1 MTHRGESVSA
11 GRCAD
16 ERGSIHVAVIPMVVG
31 LLAAAVMVI
40 VLLGGVTGERRES
53 TTAADAAALGAA
65 EVWDAELEDTFTW
78 RVGSSE
84 HVSFWALAGTPVA
97 DTIDAGA
104 MRAKASEFAERNG
117 AELTGFSVDAARLEV
132 SVSVRNRSTVPETST
147 RVPAQATAEI
157 ELTGGLCLSGG
168 QMGYRLPW
176 GCQTWPEAAPT
187 PPPPTPTPTPTPTP
201 SPSPSD
207 GEEPEPEPTDEPT
220 PWTPPPFV
228 RPDVELYESE
238 VVLTR

>member
-1 MTHRGESVSA
+1 MSA
-11 GRCAD
+11 RRCAD

-31 LLAAAVMVI
+31 LLAAAVLVI
-40 VLLGGVTGERRES
+40 VVLGGVTGERRES
-53 TTAADAAALGAA
+53 TTAADAAALAAA
-65 EVWDAELEDTFTW
+65 ETWDRELEDTFTW
-78 RVGSSE
+78 RAGSSE
-84 HVSFWALAGTPVA
+84 HVSFWALAGTPVSA
-97 DTIDAGA
+97 TVDAGA

-117 AELTGFSVDAARLEV
+117 AELREFSVDTERLEV

-147 RVPAQATAEI
+147 RVPAEATARI
-157 ELTGGLCLSGG
+157 ELTGGLCLSGV
-168 QMGYRLPW
+168 QIGYRLPW

-187 PPPPTPTPTPTPTP
+187 PPPAPTPTPTP

-207 GEEPEPEPTDEPT
+207 GEEPEPEPSDEPT

-228 RPDVELYESE
+228 RPDVDPYESE